1 MIKYKT
7 ISFHSDKK
15 GTSQNLKNW
24 MATNE
29 LSATE
34 ICVLRKGKI
43 LHTNLGEELKKPK
56 SLH

>member
-15 GTSQNLKNW
+15 GTSQNLNW
-24 MATNE
+24 MATNGD
-29 LSATE
+29 
-34 ICVLRKGKI
+34 LRVKGKI

-56 SLH
+56 S

>member
-1 MIKYKT
+1 
-7 ISFHSDKK
+7 
-15 GTSQNLKNW
+15 LKNW
-24 MATNE
+24 MATNK